1 MSCVLIDVKFGFLIR
16 RAKLEPTVLN
26 SQFVTCCRSSIFV
39 MLRLSLPLASMCS
52 LLSSYVCDLL
62 ALCFVLVCSPP
73 PLLYTGV
80 SIVAT
85 AQQGRSSII
94 VPGPKRTRVRPLK
107 VKTGEGARWRGV
119 GGKRDQTTG

>member
-73 PLLYTGV
+73 PSCIPVFPLLLQPNKDGV
-80 SIVAT
+80 
-85 AQQGRSSII
+85 Q
-94 VPGPKRTRVRPLK
+94 L
-107 VKTGEGARWRGV
+107 
-119 GGKRDQTTG
+119 